1 MQVVD
6 CSAELSLLITAAVTN
21 FPSIGEECLNNILHS
36 VLRRH
41 SVANLSLAHNEDRR
55 PPHNSIIT
63 FAASPAQSAGM
74 QMIPVVASAESTRLS
89 IVNSRRQTTHTK
101 SQKLPLHV
109 GIYQI
114 YIFAVFHQRS
124 S

>member
-36 VLRRH
+36 VRLH
-41 SVANLSLAHNEDRR
+41 SVANLSLGHNEDRR

-74 QMIPVVASAESTRLS
+74 QMIPVVAQSRLGC
-89 IVNSRRQTTHTK
+89 Q
-101 SQKLPLHV
+101 
-109 GIYQI
+109 
-114 YIFAVFHQRS
+114 
-124 S
+124 